1 VNVLDAP
8 DRWLRLGSPVLPAL
22 VVEGVPRPVRHP
34 SQVASLL
41 GLPGVSVADPVRV
54 GRDLERLLAAW
65 LEALAAVPWE
75 AVMEETPSR
84 GRTPL
89 ELAVNTFVPVA
100 LLPPALASR
109 RFEWPGNPE
118 TGAWGDAPLREYELA
133 LEAAITGHAEL
144 AAFADPVVAAWARFL
159 DEHEASLQA
168 EAERELET
176 PAGPAAFA
184 LVLEG
189 QRLHAAQ
196 HYRQVTTHF
205 RARGRRVPAFD
216 LSGLDLPER
225 IY

>member
-8 DRWLRLGSPVLPAL
+8 EHWRRLGTPVLPAL
-22 VVEGVPRPVRHP
+22 VVDGEPRPVRHP

-41 GLPGVSVADPVRV
+41 GLPGVSIADPVQV

-75 AVMEETPSR
+75 AVVEETPSR

-100 LLPPALASR
+100 LLPPALVSGQ
-109 RFEWPGNPE
+109 FDWPGNPE
-118 TGAWGDAPLREYELA
+118 TGAWGDAALLGYELA
-133 LEAAITGHAEL
+133 LEAAIAGHNDL

-159 DEHEASLQA
+159 DEHEESLQT

-205 RARGRRVPAFD
+205 RARGLQVPAFD